1 MSNKK
6 MEGHIILPFLL
17 CISRDTHPFC
27 GMNYTIKAATS
38 AKIA

>member
-6 MEGHIILPFLL
+6 MEGPSSFHFSVY
-17 CISRDTHPFC
+17 ISDIHPCC